1 LPNKNQRFLITFVPL
16 NPIGVEMDLI
26 INHRSETIETRQE
39 SITVEELLSMKNFSY
54 KMLMVRVNG
63 TNVKREDYPLASVKS
78 GDNVE
83 VIHLISGG

>member
-1 LPNKNQRFLITFVPL
+1 
-16 NPIGVEMDLI
+16 MDLT
-26 INHRSETIETRQE
+26 INHRSETINTKQE
-39 SITVEELLSMKNFSY
+39 SISVQELLTAKNFSY

-63 TNVKREDYPLASVKS
+63 INVKREDYPLTYVKS

>member
-1 LPNKNQRFLITFVPL
+1 LVNTNQRFLITFATP
-16 NPIGVEMDLI
+16 NPAGIDMDLI
-26 INHRSETIETRQE
+26 INHRSETIETNYE
-39 SITVEELLSMKNFSY
+39 SITIQELLSVKNFSY

-63 TNVKREDYPLASVKS
+63 VNVKREDYPLVSVKA